1 MKAKEIRELFLNYF
15 KEKNHEIIE
24 SAKVIPDGDSSVLF
38 TTAGMQQLVPYLMGQ
53 EHPKGDKLASYQKC
67 IRTNDIDEV
76 GDNTH
81 LTFFEMLGNWSL
93 GSYFKEESIKMSYEF
108 LTKKLGIPKEKI
120 SVTVFEG
127 DENAPRDLEAFE
139 IWKSVGIEEERIF
152 FLGKSEN
159 WWGPGDTGPCGPDTE
174 IFYDTGKPKCS
185 EHCNPSCDCG
195 KYIEIWN
202 NVFMEYNKTE
212 EGYSKLK
219 KQNVDTGMGLERMS
233 MLLQGF
239 KTPFELEMFVPV
251 MEYLKLNAKKDLIE
265 SRRIISEHLRTAS
278 IIIADGAMPSNV
290 DSGYVLRRLIRRSI
304 RHLRKIEV
312 DLEKL
317 PEIISIIIDANKE
330 LYKELAENEAKIKEV
345 ILSERDKF
353 EKTLVKGE
361 KELYKMVEK
370 YNLKETKEMSV
381 ELAFKLYETHGLPI
395 EITSEYAQELG
406 IHVDT
411 EKLSELFKE
420 HQAKSRIGSE
430 QKFKGG
436 LANQNEM
443 TIKYHTATHLLH
455 KALQMVLGE
464 HALQKGSN
472 ITEERL
478 RFDFSNPEKLTQEQ
492 LNEVTKIVNEQ
503 IAKGLEITKIET
515 TVEEAKKQGAIGL
528 FTDKYGDKVTMYKI
542 GDFSLELCGGPHVK
556 NTKELGTFQIIKEEA
571 SSKGVRRI
579 KAKLI

>member
-152 FLGKSEN
+152 FLVKSEN

-381 ELAFKLYETHGLPI
+381 ELAFKLYETYGLPI

-503 IAKGLEITKIET
+503 IVKGLEITKIET

>member
-381 ELAFKLYETHGLPI
+381 ELAFKLYETYGLPI

-478 RFDFSNPEKLTQEQ
+478 RFDFANPEKLTQEQ

>member
-381 ELAFKLYETHGLPI
+381 ELAFKLYETYGLPI